1 MAFDPTSAK
10 VFDASSAKAAASA
23 PASVAAP
30 EDDSTDSGALFAALH
45 GAADTATFGL
55 ADRAAAGV
63 GAVASHLEPGA
74 KPMSYSEA
82 YARIKANNAKTAGNN
97 PVSALLG
104 DIGGIG
110 VGGGAI
116 SAAAK
121 GLKAVVPGAD
131 ALASIM
137 AIKKG
142 APIAN
147 TLKAAGTGAAF
158 GAADAAGHGGNAD
171 DIALSAAGGAV
182 AAPIVSKVA
191 TTAIKAL
198 APAAQKAMALLA
210 DKIGETPDTL
220 QRAYANFQASTGR
233 VPTMAEIVGLKSS
246 GELRQVAGSNP
257 IVGAAATDAAD
268 AAAAARPT
276 TLPAHIEA
284 ITGQPAQDI
293 STLTQARKA
302 RMDTAMD
309 PIRDTPVMLDT
320 NDLSTLSDARVREAT
335 RGDPDLRRRIGEA
348 QTDIGAH
355 GNSDALT
362 VNDIDS
368 IRKGLRG
375 RQAAYSNPA
384 NNLHNPHTAA
394 GFGDVANRITD
405 LGTGAEPGYK
415 DALAQF
421 EADSHYIKGFNHGN
435 AGKDIGEASDP
446 SLINSLGEPEGQ
458 QGYASGVQSRL
469 QTAARSSESG
479 ALRTAADM
487 GQDAGTQD
495 QLRSALG
502 PRAAR
507 RLQAAGQSESTA
519 ADRLN
524 TISPGAPNP
533 TAQPSGQQAAQA
545 GAAALSHSPAGI
557 AFHLT
562 RAIPGLNKSMSA
574 AVQKKVAQYLLDPN
588 MTQQGIN
595 LLRKAGAKNADIRRL
610 ALSISANVGA
620 NTGEAFA
627 GQ

>member
-1 MAFDPTSAK
+1 MAFDPSTAK
-10 VFDASSAKAAASA
+10 PVEATA
-23 PASVAAP
+23 PD
-30 EDDSTDSGALFAALH
+30 EGTDEGALFAALH

-63 GAVASHLEPGA
+63 GMAASRLTD
-74 KPMSYSEA
+74 KPLTYSEA
-82 YARIKANNAKTAGNN
+82 LARIKANVAKTSGNN
-97 PVSALLG
+97 PVSTLIG
-104 DIGGIG
+104 D
-110 VGGGAI
+110 VGGLVTGAGAI
-116 SAAAK
+116 SAGAK
-121 GLKAVVPGAD
+121 ALKAVVPGGEAVAD
-131 ALASIM
+131 ALAL
-137 AIKKG
+137 KRG

-147 TLKAAGTGAAF
+147 TLKSAATGAAF
-158 GAADAAGHGGNAD
+158 GAGDAAGHGGSAD

-182 AAPIVSKVA
+182 AAPVVSKVA
-191 TTAIKAL
+191 STAIKAL
-198 APAAQKAMALLA
+198 APAAQKAMSLLA
-210 DKIGETPDTL
+210 EKIGETPDTL

-246 GELRQVAGSNP
+246 GELRMVANQNP

-268 AAAAARPT
+268 TAAAVRPT
-276 TLPAHIEA
+276 TLPAHIEQ

-293 STLTQARKA
+293 STLTQARKS

-375 RQAAYSNPA
+375 RQAAYSNPT

-415 DALAQF
+415 DALEQF
-421 EADSHYIKGFNHGN
+421 EADSHYIKGFNHGM
-435 AGKDIGEASDP
+435 AGKDVGEASDP
-446 SLINSLGEPEGQ
+446 SLITSLGEPEGRE
-458 QGYASGVQSRL
+458 GYASGVQSRL
-469 QTAARSSESG
+469 TNAARSSESG
-479 ALRTAADM
+479 AVRTAADM
-487 GQDAGTQD
+487 GQDAGAQD

-502 PRAAR
+502 PRTAA
-507 RLQAAGQSESTA
+507 RLQAAGKTEATA

-524 TISPGAPNP
+524 TIAPGAPNP

-620 NTGEAFA
+620 NTGEALS

>member
-10 VFDASSAKAAASA
+10 VFDASSAKPAAA
-23 PASVAAP
+23 PASAAAP

-82 YARIKANNAKTAGNN
+82 YARIKANNAKTAGNS

-104 DIGGIG
+104 DIGG
-110 VGGGAI
+110 VVAGGGAI

-121 GLKAVVPGAD
+121 GLKAVVPGAE
-131 ALASIM
+131 ALGNIM
-137 AIKKG
+137 ALKRD

-147 TLKAAGTGAAF
+147 TLKAAATGATFA
-158 GAADAAGHGGNAD
+158 GADAAGHGASGEQT
-171 DIALSAAGGAV
+171 ALAAAGGAV
-182 AAPIVSKVA
+182 LAPVVGKVA

-198 APAAQKAMALLA
+198 SPAATKAMSLLA
-210 DKIGETPDTL
+210 DKIGESPDTL
-220 QRAYANFQASTGR
+220 QKAFVNFRASTGR
-233 VPTMAEIVGLKSS
+233 SPTMAEIVGLKSS

-293 STLTQARKA
+293 STLTQARKT
-302 RMDTAMD
+302 RMDAAMT

-320 NDLSTLSDARVREAT
+320 NDLSTISDARVREAT

-446 SLINSLGEPEGQ
+446 SLITSLGEPEGQ

-495 QLRSALG
+495 QLRYALG
-502 PRAAR
+502 PAA
-507 RLQAAGQSESTA
+507 AAKIGKAGNKEA
-519 ADRLN
+519 RGADRLN
-524 TISPGAPNP
+524 TISPGAPTP
-533 TAQPSGQQAAQA
+533 TAPPSVTQGAQGA
-545 GAAALSHSPAGI
+545 AAALSHSIPGMVL
-557 AFHLT
+557 HMT
-562 RAIPGLNKSMSA
+562 KAIPGLTKSMSA
-574 AVQKKVAQYLLDPN
+574 AVQNKVAQYLLDPN

-595 LLRKAGAKNADIRRL
+595 LLRRAGAKNADIRRL